1 MNVKERQK
9 IERRIVR
16 SILTK
21 AKKEGYII
29 SLDNGE
35 EIIKL
40 SPLNSIK
47 AMLEQCFSVDE
58 EHIILKKDGH
68 KFKSIFLVYGNSG
81 HDVITDYST
90 SLEKFMS
97 PIEEMCEKICLES

>member
-21 AKKEGYII
+21 AKKEGYTRFIY
-29 SLDNGE
+29 NGE
-35 EIIKL
+35 ETIKL
-40 SPLNSIK
+40 SPLTSIK
-47 AMLEQCFSVDE
+47 AMLELCFSVDE
-58 EHIILKKDGH
+58 EHIILKKDGR
-68 KFKSIFLVYGNSG
+68 KFESIFLVYGNSG

>member
-21 AKKEGYII
+21 AKKEGYTIFI
-29 SLDNGE
+29 HNGE
-35 EIIKL
+35 ETIKL
-40 SPLNSIK
+40 SPLTSIK

-58 EHIILKKDGH
+58 EHIILKKDGR
-68 KFKSIFLVYGNSG
+68 KFESIFFSKVQRL
-81 HDVITDYST
+81 
-90 SLEKFMS
+90 
-97 PIEEMCEKICLES
+97 PIVSYRYISSQFRMIEM